1 MLRKDLT
8 GKRFGLLS
16 VVSVSEVSR
25 NGHYRYNVI
34 CDCGTE
40 KTVLG
45 THLISEKTTS
55 CGCKRRYPPRNWSGC
70 GTVSMTYYNSV
81 ERCANGGKGRKSM
94 EFDLDIEYVAD
105 LLDVKQNGICSL
117 TGLDISISAK
127 TASLDRID
135 SSKGYIRGNVQ
146 WLHKD
151 INMMKRHYSTEYFKK
166 LCGLVASHSSGNVCE
181 VVDL

>member
-8 GKRFGLLS
+8 GKRFGFLY

-34 CDCGTE
+34 CDCGKE

-45 THLISEKTTS
+45 THLLSNKTTS
-55 CGCKRRYPPRNWSGC
+55 CGCKRRQPPRNWSGC
-70 GTVSMTYYNSV
+70 GTVSKTYFNSLQ
-81 ERCANGGKGRKSM
+81 RGASGGKGRKAM
-94 EFDLDIEYVAD
+94 DFTIDIEYIAD
-105 LLDVKQNGICSL
+105 LLDNNQLGKCALSG
-117 TGLDISISAK
+117 ISISVSAS

-135 SSKGYIRGNVQ
+135 SSKGYIHGNVQ

-151 INMMKRHYSTEYFKK
+151 VNMMKRHYSTEYFKK
-166 LCGLVASHSSGNVCE
+166 LCAIVSSNSSGVCE
-181 VVDL
+181 LVDV